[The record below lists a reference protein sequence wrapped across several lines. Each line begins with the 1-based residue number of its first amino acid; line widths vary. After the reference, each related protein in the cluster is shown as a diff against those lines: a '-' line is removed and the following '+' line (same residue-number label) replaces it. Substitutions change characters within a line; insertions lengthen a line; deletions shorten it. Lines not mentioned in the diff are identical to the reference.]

1 MTSAVRSRPP
11 ALQPYAETAHVMPRV
26 DNGDVLRFLSDSSLG
41 KRNAVL
47 EELRLELQVADG
59 RQPFADPRQIFRG
72 FAVALGDEAWDTRYQ
87 CVKLIG
93 DLVPLLEAGELDS
106 CMNVVLVPLVAC
118 LGDAKMT
125 VGMAAGQ
132 TLGAYAE
139 RTRNYR
145 RLADAVQRHGLE
157 ARDPVVRK
165 GALMNL
171 SFVCVPEQR
180 SHDFRSFVVSLVNQ
194 LSDEGGATA
203 ATDSSRASIMHCLE
217 KISGIVGRERFDS
230 YLSAA
235 PASSQD
241 CYLRL
246 LNGAGATRTRSEYGG
261 GNSAVSAADAIR
273 KRRTSIDD
281 TTAYGIVPG
290 RILEQLSSS
299 QRDSRLRIAAAEELR
314 VIVEDGS
321 SFHALRP
328 HVPNFL
334 RYITSLLED
343 GDNVQVSDACVVVF
357 FCAYR
362 ITSIASL

>member
-11 ALQPYAETAHVMPRV
+11 ALQPYAETSHVMQRV
-26 DNGDVLRFLSDSSLG
+26 DDGDILRYLSDSSLG
-41 KRNAVL
+41 KRNEVL
-47 EELRLELQVADG
+47 EDLRLTLQVANG
-59 RQPFADPRQIFRG
+59 RQPFADPRPIFRG

-93 DLVPLLEAGELDS
+93 DLVPLLEVGELDS
-106 CMNVVLVPLVAC
+106 CMNVVLAPLVAC

-171 SFVCVPEQR
+171 SFVCVREQR
-180 SHDFRSFVVSLVNQ
+180 NHDFRTFVVALVNQ
-194 LSDEGGATA
+194 LSEDGGGGAS
-203 ATDSSRASIMHCLE
+203 DSSRASIVHCLE

-235 PASSQD
+235 PASSRD
-241 CYLRL
+241 YYIRL
-246 LNGAGATRTRSEYGG
+246 LNGAGATRSRAEYGG
-261 GNSAVSAADAIR
+261 GNSTTSAADAGR
-273 KRRTSIDD
+273 KGRTPVDD
-281 TTAYGIVPG
+281 AMAYGIVPG

-299 QRDSRLRIAAAEELR
+299 QRDSRLRVAAAEELR
-314 VIVEDGS
+314 VIVEDS
-321 SFHALRP
+321 NSFRALYP

-334 RYITSLLED
+334 RYITSLLQE
-343 GDNVQVSDACVVVF
+343 GDNFQVSKARFVYFIIF
-357 FCAYR
+357 F
-362 ITSIASL
+362 